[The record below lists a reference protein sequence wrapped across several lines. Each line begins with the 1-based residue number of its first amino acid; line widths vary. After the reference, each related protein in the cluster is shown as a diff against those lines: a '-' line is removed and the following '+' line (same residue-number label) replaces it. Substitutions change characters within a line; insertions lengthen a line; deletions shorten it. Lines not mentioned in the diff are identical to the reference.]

1 MYGEG
6 LVPREDDALKQLLYQ
21 NIKFI
26 KNLKGVFK
34 AEETG
39 LQVEI
44 QPEFVRVDD
53 LIAMR

>member
-1 MYGEG
+1 MYGHG

-39 LQVEI
+39 LQVENE
-44 QPEFVRVDD
+44 PEFVRVGD

>member
-1 MYGEG
+1 MYGHG

-39 LQVEI
+39 LQVENE
-44 QPEFVRVDD
+44 PEFVRVDD